1 MHLKIIYILSLY
13 QSPLFENFL
22 GKDPID
28 QAVLALGTTFWRR
41 NCDYVFWIA
50 THIGI
55 TKIDGKREVCND
67 LARNASITVGY
78 LGPTH
83 GFSNF
88 HFSLRQRV
96 PMMLCMPFLDCR
108 NVNHLQL
115 MNLAFRM

>member
-1 MHLKIIYILSLY
+1 MLIILELLY
-13 QSPLFENFL
+13 VLL
-22 GKDPID
+22 D